1 MDQLRK
7 PKAESRADVYQ
18 QAYTAVVNNPYWYGD
33 GPQLLDETF
42 NAENTRER
50 ANILIDILRR
60 AAKRRTERELSQQY
74 SSLADKFSDCRFDRC
89 GSSGCLKCLRAFQ
102 QAKTV
107 AHRRV
112 ISKIAT
118 LYPQS
123 LQCFVTIIPLELNY
137 SCATLHKFDAHEF
150 NLHLKDTLTQDGL
163 IRPFLG
169 SIDISLEPSRLDKY
183 WAPHWHL
190 PLPTNDPEWLRKR
203 LKDLFPPINKH
214 DYPVDVREAFD
225 LDFLPYIHKVI
236 KINDLLRTG
245 RTQLPELL
253 LTLDQI
259 NPLDLMVTQGLV
271 LSAQEDGFHFE
282 LADYS

>member
-1 MDQLRK
+1 MDQYSK

-18 QAYTAVVNNPYWYGD
+18 QAYTAVLNNPYWYGD

-42 NAENTRER
+42 NAENTRNR
-50 ANILIDILRR
+50 ADILIDILRR

-74 SSLADKFSDCRFDRC
+74 SSLADKFSDCRLDRC
-89 GSSGCLKCLRAFQ
+89 GSSGCLECLRAFQ

-107 AHRRV
+107 AHRRM
-112 ISKIAT
+112 ISELSAMHPDK
-118 LYPQS
+118 LMC
-123 LQCFVTIIPLELNY
+123 LVTIIPLEVNY
-137 SCATLHKFDAHEF
+137 PCTTLHEFDAHEF
-150 NLHLKDTLTQDGL
+150 NLHLKTTLTQDGL

-169 SIDISLEPSRLDKY
+169 SIDFSLERSRLGKY

-190 PLPTNDPEWLRKR
+190 PLPTNDPELLRES

-259 NPLDLMVTQGLV
+259 NPLELMVTQGLV
-271 LSAQEDGFHFE
+271 LSAQDEGFKFE
-282 LADYS
+282 LADYF

>member
-1 MDQLRK
+1 MDQLST

-18 QAYTAVVNNPYWYGD
+18 QAYTAVLNNPYWYGD

-42 NAENTRER
+42 NAENTRKR
-50 ANILIDILRR
+50 ADILIDILRR
-60 AAKRRTERELSQQY
+60 AATRRTERELSQRY
-74 SSLADKFSDCRFDRC
+74 SSLADKFSSCQFDRC
-89 GSSGCLKCLRAFQ
+89 GSSGCLECLRAFQ

-112 ISKIAT
+112 ISDLST
-118 LYPQS
+118 MHPHS

-137 SCATLHKFDAHEF
+137 PCATLHEFEADKF

-169 SIDISLEPSRLDKY
+169 SIDISLEPSHLDKY

-203 LKDLFPPINKH
+203 LKGLFPPINKH

-236 KINDLLRTG
+236 KIKELLRTG
-245 RTQLPELL
+245 RNHLPELL

-259 NPLDLMVTQGLV
+259 NPLKLMVTQGLV
-271 LSAQEDGFHFE
+271 LSAQDDGFNFE
-282 LADYS
+282 FADYS